1 MAVADHLVDK
11 SAWARLAKPAVA
23 RVLLPL
29 LNAGRL
35 AVCGM
40 TGLEVLYSARSA
52 NDHDQVRLELRGLE
66 RLPTPDEAWERAVDV
81 QAALARQGQHRT
93 VAIPDLIIAAVA
105 ERHWVRVLHYDRD
118 FDLIA
123 EVTGQPVEWVVP
135 CGTADEAGPG

>member
-23 RVLLPL
+23 QVVLPL
-29 LNAGRL
+29 LTAGRL

-40 TGLEVLYSARSA
+40 TELEVLYSVRGAEEHR
-52 NDHDQVRLELRGLE
+52 QVRLELRGLE
-66 RLPTPDEAWERAVDV
+66 RLPTPDEVWDRAVEV
-81 QAALARQGQHRT
+81 HAALAERGQHRA

-105 ERHWVRVLHYDRD
+105 ERHDLPVLHYHSD
-118 FDLIA
+118 FEVIA

-135 CGTADEAGPG
+135 PGTAD

>member
-23 RVLLPL
+23 QVVLPL

-40 TGLEVLYSARSA
+40 TELEVLYSVRSA
-52 NDHDQVRLELRGLE
+52 EEHRRVRLELRGLE
-66 RLPTPDEAWERAVDV
+66 RLPTPDEIWDRAVDV
-81 QAALARQGQHRT
+81 HSALAERGQHRA

-105 ERHWVRVLHYDRD
+105 ERHDIPVLHYDHD
-118 FDLIA
+118 FEVIA
-123 EVTGQPVEWVVP
+123 EVTGQAVEWVVP
-135 CGTADEAGPG
+135 PGTVD